1 MIKKLNIALITI
13 FALMFGLKTVI
24 DFAKERKNAAV
35 PAKPIEIEGSK
46 IPINV
51 YYDDWT
57 PFTCRDYLS
66 GHLGC
71 ILDEIRVIF
80 PYANFIE
87 MDKEGESDPWTIH
100 KLETDP
106 LAVMVTSGDV
116 DADFARFPMAP
127 TPTAYYEIRLLTLRS
142 NPWRYTGPESLTK
155 LRIATES
162 SYLDNSMMIDLQ
174 KRGILKVYPSERLL
188 NLQVV
193 KEGEA
198 DAVAQGFSSDRQSL
212 GEETMLYFDEECRVS
227 DVIGKVE
234 LHLRTSKLST
244 EASNAIIHDY
254 EEGMKRIE
262 ASGARRRIFEYYFNR

>member
-1 MIKKLNIALITI
+1 MIKKINIALVTV

-24 DFAKERKNAAV
+24 DFAKERRNTVA
-35 PAKPIEIEGSK
+35 PAKPIEVEGSQ

-51 YYDDWT
+51 YYDDWA

-80 PYANFIE
+80 PKANFIE
-87 MDKEGESDPWTIH
+87 MDEEGESDPWTIK

-116 DADFARFPMAP
+116 DADFAAFPMAK

-142 NPWRYTGPESLTK
+142 NPWRYTGPESLEK

-162 SYLDNSMMIDLQ
+162 SYLDNSLMLDLE
-174 KRGILKVYPSERLL
+174 KRGIVKVYPSERLL
-188 NLQVV
+188 NLQIV
-193 KEGEA
+193 KDGEA
-198 DAVAQGFSSDRQSL
+198 DAVAQGFSTDRNAL

-227 DVIGKVE
+227 DPIGKVE

-262 ASGARRRIFEYYFNR
+262 ASGARRRAFEYYFNR